1 MGLDINEVQRRV
13 GSLRPEQKSAARAA
27 LNELN
32 RRGKNNIEMEQF
44 REALERRGNLRNSID
59 FNEICGRIFG

>member
-32 RRGKNNIEMEQF
+32 RRGKNNIEIFDF
-44 REALERRGNLRNSID
+44 RQALNETGYSNRID
-59 FNEICGRIFG
+59 FNEICGRIFH

>member
-1 MGLDINEVQRRV
+1 MGIKRNRLLQIVNSSSLSSSQQRAVRV
-13 GSLRPEQKSAARAA
+13 A
-27 LNELN
+27 LTDLS
-32 RRGKNNIEMEQF
+32 GDNIEMEQF

>member
-1 MGLDINEVQRRV
+1 MGIKRNRLLQIVNSSSLSSSQQHAVRV
-13 GSLRPEQKSAARAA
+13 A
-27 LNELN
+27 LTDLS
-32 RRGKNNIEMEQF
+32 GDNIEMEQF